1 MERGLDT
8 SFTRGLTILSDAD
21 VKARQELY
29 GANEFPAPEPKTW
42 FGMFLES
49 FEDTTVIV
57 LCVASL
63 VSLAV
68 GLWEDYTKNTS
79 KGWIE
84 GTAILFAVVLVAV
97 VTASNNYNKENQFR
111 KLNDRKDDV
120 EVVVVRNGEVKR
132 ISCKA
137 LVVGDV
143 CKMEAGDKVPADAL
157 LISGSDVSTN
167 ESALTGE
174 PEDVQKTTTA
184 VKVSAG
190 GDPFLISGSTL
201 STGTCSALIIATG
214 ANSRWGKSKSK
225 LERDAPATPLQEKL
239 ETLANQIGYFGMAM
253 AACTFAAMVYMW
265 WAYPL
270 SREEGQSLTDVV
282 LEAFIMA
289 VTIVVVAV
297 PEGLPLAVTLSLAYS
312 TQKMMD
318 DNNLIRV
325 LEACETMGNATN
337 ICSDKTGTLTE
348 NSMTVI
354 EGWVADKMHFA
365 KEELHG
371 ETSRIPVPIQ
381 CLLAENISTNRTAY
395 LTSVGKDGEPL
406 SSPAVIGSKTEGALL
421 LLIDSWKFDY
431 EDIKAMVFD
440 EMRDA
445 YYGFDSVKKRSTSII
460 FRPDGSVRIFVKG
473 ASEQLLR
480 ECSMYTTESGVVL
493 PMSEDKYTE
502 IESAIEDMASRALRT
517 LVLAHKDIAH
527 VSMLEYNWRA
537 DPPDSG
543 ALCVDAVV
551 GIMDPLRDDVTDA
564 VNLAQS
570 AGVFVRM
577 VTGDNINTACA
588 IAKQC
593 GILTRGGLAI
603 EGPTFR
609 ALRPRDLDEI
619 LPRLQV
625 MARASPD
632 DKMLLVMRLNGHGVP
647 KTREQWESR
656 VHGTYQRTDL
666 TWDLNK
672 DDALPGNFAEWK
684 ASRPEGGHVVSV
696 TGDGTN
702 DAPAL
707 KAADVGLAMGITGT
721 KVAQSAA
728 DIVVLDD
735 RFSSIVGAISWG
747 RCVYDNIRKFLQFQ
761 LTTNI
766 VALILVFAAAVS
778 GAQQPIT
785 AVQMLWVNLI
795 MDTLGALALGTE
807 TPTPSLLKRKP
818 YTRTASLISYPM
830 LRNMAFQCSL
840 QLGLCFW
847 LMYSGP
853 AFFKIRSG
861 KFCGD
866 LRLSSDSTTFWE
878 LGGLRVVNGTA
889 ATAGQWDLSC
899 SSFKTYC
906 SSLTLDCA
914 ERSHL
919 AAQGTVRPEYVGTA
933 FTFSSLPGFYSRC
946 TPLCNR
952 WDFTH
957 GTIIFNTFIWCQIF
971 NEFVSRM
978 LGDELNMF
986 DGIENNRMFL
996 LVSIITI
1003 GMQIFIVEVCGAF
1016 MQTSGLTANQWLIT
1030 IGLGA
1035 ITLPVGVLMR
1045 LVKVPENPKD
1055 FFDMG
1060 MGESL
1065 NKKDASGNYAR
1076 IAKGGSAE
1084 LLTTLRGLEV
1094 ARKANYNAKANYA
1107 APLPGSNK
1115 FCITDDGVVKLV
1127 SALPSKTTLLQGGI
1141 IPTTTSTSTSASATA
1156 STGDKPRKD
1165 KSLSV

>member
-1 MERGLDT
+1 MFFSVITFVVMVANIWARDGGHEVAKGL
-8 SFTRGLTILSDAD
+8 
-21 VKARQELY
+21 VH
-29 GANEFPAPEPKTW
+29 
-42 FGMFLES
+42 
-49 FEDTTVIV
+49 
-57 LCVASL
+57 
-63 VSLAV
+63 
-68 GLWEDYTKNTS
+68 
-79 KGWIE
+79 
-84 GTAILFAVVLVAV
+84 
-97 VTASNNYNKENQFR
+97 
-111 KLNDRKDDV
+111 
-120 EVVVVRNGEVKR
+120 
-132 ISCKA
+132 
-137 LVVGDV
+137 
-143 CKMEAGDKVPADAL
+143 
-157 LISGSDVSTN
+157 
-167 ESALTGE
+167 
-174 PEDVQKTTTA
+174 
-184 VKVSAG
+184 
-190 GDPFLISGSTL
+190 
-201 STGTCSALIIATG
+201 
-214 ANSRWGKSKSK
+214 
-225 LERDAPATPLQEKL
+225 
-239 ETLANQIGYFGMAM
+239 
-253 AACTFAAMVYMW
+253 
-265 WAYPL
+265 
-270 SREEGQSLTDVV
+270 
-282 LEAFIMA
+282 AFIMA
-289 VTIVVVAV
+289 VTIVVVAI
-297 PEGLPLAVTLSLAYS
+297 PEGLPLAVTIALAFS
-312 TQKMMD
+312 TKRMYK
-318 DNNLIRV
+318 DNCFIRV
-325 LEACETMGNATN
+325 LAACETMGNATN

-371 ETSRIPVPIQ
+371 ETSRIPLPIQ

-588 IAKQC
+588 IAKKC

-1141 IPTTTSTSTSASATA
+1141 TPTTTSTSTSASATA
-1156 STGDKPRKD
+1156 STGDKPRNG